1 MFNKK
6 LKLEVKAI
14 QDTVTNLME
23 DVKSTKDELA
33 SLMKTVK
40 ELKTDYADYLEWKK
54 MRDANEE
61 TAAKL
66 GHFYITA
73 DDSALLE
80 RLIQEVNKDP
90 DLAVLLTTAQ
100 GTTLSLRSHP
110 HPQIR
115 ESVINYK
122 KYTENEK

>member
-1 MFNKK
+1 MFDNK
-6 LKLEVKAI
+6 LK
-14 QDTVTNLME
+14 Q
-23 DVKSTKDELA
+23 ELA
-33 SLMKTVK
+33 A
-40 ELKTDYADYLEWKK
+40 LKKKVEKMTAEIAKFKDDWGEYLEWKK

-61 TAAKL
+61 TSAKI

-100 GTTLSLRSHP
+100 GTTLTLRSHP
-110 HPQIR
+110 QPQ
-115 ESVINYK
+115 VKNNLINYK
-122 KYTENEK
+122 KYVEEEK

>member
-6 LKLEVKAI
+6 LKLEVKALQLGI
-14 QDTVTNLME
+14 TMASAEITALKEKFNTLQE
-23 DVKSTKDELA
+23 D
-33 SLMKTVK
+33 
-40 ELKTDYADYLEWKK
+40 YNDYLEWKK

-61 TAAKL
+61 TAAKM

-100 GTTLSLRSHP
+100 GTTLTLRSHP
-110 HPQIR
+110 QPQ
-115 ESVINYK
+115 VKDNFINYK
-122 KYTENEK
+122 KFAEEEK

>member
-1 MFNKK
+1 MFNDG
-6 LKLEVKAI
+6 LKLEVLAI
-14 QDTVTNLME
+14 
-23 DVKSTKDELA
+23 K
-33 SLMKTVK
+33 KTVEEIMTEMAKFK
-40 ELKTDYADYLEWKK
+40 EDYDEYLEWKK

-110 HPQIR
+110 QPQIKD
-115 ESVINYK
+115 SLVNYK
-122 KYTENEK
+122 RFAEGE

>member
-1 MFNKK
+1 MFNKN
-6 LKLEVKAI
+6 LKLEVKALRLRVEKLSAEI
-14 QDTVTNLME
+14 A
-23 DVKSTKDELA
+23 KFKD
-33 SLMKTVK
+33 
-40 ELKTDYADYLEWKK
+40 DWYDYLEWKK

-80 RLIQEVNKDP
+80 RLIQEVNKDK

-110 HPQIR
+110 QPQVR
-115 ESVINYK
+115 DNSINYK
-122 KYTENEK
+122 KFAEGEE

>member
-6 LKLEVKAI
+6 LKLEVKALQLGI
-14 QDTVTNLME
+14 EIASAEIAGLKGMFNNLQE
-23 DVKSTKDELA
+23 DYK
-33 SLMKTVK
+33 
-40 ELKTDYADYLEWKK
+40 DYLEWKK

-73 DDSALLE
+73 DDTALLE

-100 GTTLSLRSHP
+100 GTTLTLRSHP
-110 HPQIR
+110 QPQVR
-115 ESVINYK
+115 DNFINYK
-122 KYTENEK
+122 KYAEEEK

>member
-1 MFNKK
+1 MFGVNE
-6 LKLEVKAI
+6 LKLEVLAI
-14 QDTVTNLME
+14 
-23 DVKSTKDELA
+23 K
-33 SLMKTVK
+33 KTVEEMIAEMASFK
-40 ELKTDYADYLEWKK
+40 ENYDEYLEWKK

-110 HPQIR
+110 QPQIKD
-115 ESVINYK
+115 SLVNYK
-122 KYTENEK
+122 RFAEGE

>member
-1 MFNKK
+1 MFNDG
-6 LKLEVKAI
+6 LKLEVLAI
-14 QDTVTNLME
+14 
-23 DVKSTKDELA
+23 K
-33 SLMKTVK
+33 KTVEEMMTEMAKFK
-40 ELKTDYADYLEWKK
+40 ENYDEYLEWKK

-61 TAAKL
+61 TAAKI

-110 HPQIR
+110 QPQIKD
-115 ESVINYK
+115 SLINYK
-122 KYTENEK
+122 KYSEGE